1 MRVCFRRRFFIGA
14 TMRIAVV
21 VGLLLMPGA
30 SAANERT
37 AQLKP
42 YIGLTM
48 ADFTRKTQIEPS
60 DSYDTSRGRM
70 FLIEGPD
77 TAVTVSPGV
86 VVQGGCRIFV
96 ETVAIGT
103 RSAADNW
110 RITEITAN
118 NRC

>member
-1 MRVCFRRRFFIGA
+1 MRQAI
-14 TMRIAVV
+14 V
-21 VGLLLMPGA
+21 VGLFLVSGA
-30 SAANERT
+30 AAANERS

-48 ADFTRKTQIEPS
+48 ADFTLKTRIEPS

-77 TAVTVSPGV
+77 AAVSVSPGV
-86 VVQGGCRIFV
+86 VMQGGCRIFI
-96 ETVAIGT
+96 ETIAIGT

>member
-1 MRVCFRRRFFIGA
+1 MRNAIVIG
-14 TMRIAVV
+14 
-21 VGLLLMPGA
+21 LFLMPGVV
-30 SAANERT
+30 AANERSE
-37 AQLKP
+37 QLKP

-48 ADFTRKTQIEPS
+48 ADFMRKTSIEPS
-60 DSYDTSRGRM
+60 DSYDTSHGRM

-77 TAVTVSPGV
+77 AAVTVSPGV

-96 ETVAIGT
+96 ETIAIGT

-110 RITEITAN
+110 RITGITAN

>member
-1 MRVCFRRRFFIGA
+1 VRHAI
-14 TMRIAVV
+14 V
-21 VGLLLMPGA
+21 VGLFLLSGVAAA
-30 SAANERT
+30 SERS

-48 ADFTRKTQIEPS
+48 ADFLRTTRIEPS
-60 DSYDTSRGRM
+60 DSYDTPRGRM

-77 TAVTVSPGV
+77 AAITVSPGV
-86 VVQGGCRIFV
+86 VVQGGCRIFI

-110 RITEITAN
+110 RITGITAN